1 MTCWVCNYPPC
12 SDHPQ
17 ITTDWEIFSTNR
29 KKVRRWNG
37 PPAPQ
42 SHLVRGG
49 CRRGS
54 CVWVYRGYRV
64 GWDGVVWGE
73 GQSIID
79 MEFKVYLLS
88 DAARVSVPVV
98 VWLFALQPESAAAK
112 SPYHLTWTSRALC
125 LGGGFTSDLTIIMI
139 SMMMDTSF
147 TAIHTH
153 HSQPYIHHSQP
164 YIHTIHSHTYTP
176 FTAIHTHHSQ
186 PYIHTIHSHTYTP
199 FTAIHTHHSQPYIH
213 TIHSHTYTPF
223 TAIHTHHSQPYIHII
238 HSHTY
243 TPFTAI
249 HTHHSQPYI
258 HTIHSHTYT
267 PFTAIHT
274 QHSPPYIHTIHSHT
288 YIHVHPIH
296 NYKFA
301 GIHAHHS
308 QPLHTHHSQP

>member
-37 PPAPQ
+37 SPAPQ

-79 MEFKVYLLS
+79 MGFKVYLLS

-153 HSQPYIHHSQP
+153 HSQPYIH
-164 YIHTIHSHTYTP
+164 TIHSHTYTP

-223 TAIHTHHSQPYIHII
+223 TAIHTHHSQPYIH
-238 HSHTY
+238 TC
-243 TPFTAI
+243 TP
-249 HTHHSQPYI
+249 
-258 HTIHSHTYT
+258 
-267 PFTAIHT
+267 HT
-274 QHSPPYIHTIHSHT
+274 Q
-288 YIHVHPIH
+288 
-296 NYKFA
+296 
-301 GIHAHHS
+301 
-308 QPLHTHHSQP
+308 L